1 MNARFAPKGV
11 GRGHLANQCA
21 DIGWNARP
29 SGAMLALPRPEEA
42 KAATMPGQNR
52 RWLHHM
58 ECRAPTGPSV
68 RQPCPQQTIN
78 RVKRSRGRR
87 ERLQLP
93 ADVEARGS
101 PGAEPRMNGP
111 TTGASGGTKRRRTRW
126 IEPIP
131 SSSQPQSSQGV
142 PRFWQA
148 QDTPAGYR
156 RVLAISIDATRLKF
170 SVATPPL
177 HSGTARTEA
186 ATLDTAPAVI
196 LDKVRRFCQRTSG
209 TRH

>member
-1 MNARFAPKGV
+1 VNARCAPKGV

-21 DIGWNARP
+21 DISWNARP